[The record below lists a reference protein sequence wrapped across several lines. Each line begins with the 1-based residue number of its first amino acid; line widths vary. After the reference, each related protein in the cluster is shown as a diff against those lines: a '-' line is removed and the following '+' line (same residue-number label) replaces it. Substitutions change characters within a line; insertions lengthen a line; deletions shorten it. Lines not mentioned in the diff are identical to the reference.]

1 MTRLCVTGYA
11 SLDYV
16 LELAAPVMPD
26 QTAHAAKLSD
36 GWPRAGGCPTYISM
50 AAAKFGQKT
59 TPVMWVGDD
68 PLATQLLD
76 RLTDQGISTD
86 GVARVAGAVSP
97 TAVLLYQPDG
107 SCACIYDPGLAGQ
120 EALTPAQ
127 EMAILSASHVCIS
140 VGPPHLI
147 AAIMALRAPEAR
159 LYWAVKNDPACFTPD
174 VCAQL
179 CQDTDVIFC
188 SAAERK
194 MIGRTNAVVVQTMG
208 AKGVRIEDG
217 HTITTLPV
225 SALEVHD
232 ATGAG
237 DSFAGGYI
245 AAEMSGV
252 VTPNEAAQVGIDT
265 ANRLLTTRQR
275 GRTT

>member
-1 MTRLCVTGYA
+1 MNNLCVTGYA

-16 LELAAPVMPD
+16 LDLAAPIMPD
-26 QTAHAAKLSD
+26 QTAHATKQPGA
-36 GWPRAGGCPTYISM
+36 WPRAGGCPTYISM
-50 AAAKFGQKT
+50 AAAQFDQIA
-59 TPVMWVGDD
+59 TPVMWLGDD
-68 PLATQLLD
+68 PLAAQLLD
-76 RLTDQGISTD
+76 RLTDHGINANGITK
-86 GVARVAGAVSP
+86 VAHAASP

-120 EALTPAQ
+120 EALTSAQ
-127 EMAILSASHVCIS
+127 KEAITSASHLCIS

-147 AAIMALRAPEAR
+147 ADVIAQRAPSAR
-159 LYWAVKNDPACFTPD
+159 LYWAVKNDPACFTPE
-174 VCAQL
+174 VCSQL
-179 CQDTDVIFC
+179 CHDADVIFC
-188 SAAERK
+188 SASERP
-194 MIGRTNAVVVQTMG
+194 MIGSTKAVVVQTMG

-217 HTITTLPV
+217 ETITTLPV
-225 SALEVHD
+225 TDLDVYD

-252 VTPNEAAQVGIDT
+252 KTSKEAAQVGIDT
-265 ANRLLTTRQR
+265 VNRLLINRQK